1 MKQLSQKTWISAKTK
16 RILTLLVVLS
26 LITCLFA
33 VTAYAT
39 TTNNDVAGGVQSAF
53 NTYMK
58 PQIKKAVNGVGFPVI
73 DAIVAI
79 IFIFKTIF
87 AIVNYRRNTGAEFE
101 WHAPAL
107 LFCALVIAATGP
119 LWVWGLIGW

>member
-1 MKQLSQKTWISAKTK
+1 MKQLFQIRMSAKTK
-16 RILTLLVVLS
+16 RFLTLLVALTLLCS
-26 LITCLFA
+26 LFA
-33 VTAYAT
+33 ITAYAT

-53 NTYMK
+53 DTYMK
-58 PQIKKAVNGVGFPVI
+58 PQIKKGVNGVVFPII

-79 IFIFKTIF
+79 IFILKLIF
-87 AIVNYRRNTGAEFE
+87 SIVNYRKSTGSEFE

-119 LWVWGLIGW
+119 LWVWGLIKW